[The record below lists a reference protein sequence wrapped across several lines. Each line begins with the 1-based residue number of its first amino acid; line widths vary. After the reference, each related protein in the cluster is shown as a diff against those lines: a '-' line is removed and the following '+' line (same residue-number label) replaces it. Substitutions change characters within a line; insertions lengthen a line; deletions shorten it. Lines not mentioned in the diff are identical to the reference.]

1 MSSVAESLVAA
12 RAARADWPFLIAS
25 VLALAVLVAL
35 VLVDGQPAAAALL
48 AFGFALGAVFLKT
61 EFSFTA
67 SWRRLIVRGQA
78 DGFLGGLLLIA
89 IAAAAIVPVA
99 ALIPGFGGAI
109 APIGPS
115 LIVGAFVFGIGMQ
128 LANGC
133 GSGTLY
139 TVGGGSGRMLLT
151 LAFFIAGS
159 VIGSLH
165 LPAFLALGGID
176 PILAAHYFGPWGGL
190 AVTLAESSFSSL
202 GRDAIGAEIDLK
214 GPLGPTALLFSESP
228 SRIVVT
234 FAAAD
239 ANAIQEIADR
249 NNAPFAILGRV
260 GGTKLTINVN
270 GNEAI
275 DDAVS
280 ELEAAWRTA
289 LSGISVCRSSAGW
302 SLGQT

>member
-12 RAARADWPFLIAS
+12 RAAHADWPFLIAS

-115 LIVGAFVFGIGMQ
+115 LIVGAFVFGVGMQ

-139 TVGGGSGRMLLT
+139 TVG
-151 LAFFIAGS
+151 A
-159 VIGSLH
+159 
-165 LPAFLALGGID
+165 
-176 PILAAHYFGPWGGL
+176 
-190 AVTLAESSFSSL
+190 
-202 GRDAIGAEIDLK
+202 
-214 GPLGPTALLFSESP
+214 
-228 SRIVVT
+228 
-234 FAAAD
+234 
-239 ANAIQEIADR
+239 
-249 NNAPFAILGRV
+249 
-260 GGTKLTINVN
+260 
-270 GNEAI
+270 
-275 DDAVS
+275 
-280 ELEAAWRTA
+280 
-289 LSGISVCRSSAGW
+289 
-302 SLGQT
+302 

>member
-1 MSSVAESLVAA
+1 MSVAASESAVAA
-12 RAARADWPFLIAS
+12 RLPRVDWPFLIAS

-35 VLVDGQPAAAALL
+35 VVMDGQPAAAALL
-48 AFGFALGAVFLKT
+48 ILGFALGAVFLKA

-99 ALIPGFGGAI
+99 ALVPGFGGAI

-115 LIVGAFVFGIGMQ
+115 LIAGAFVFGLGMQ

-139 TVGGGSGRMLLT
+139 TAGGGSGRMIIT

-165 LPAFLALGGID
+165 LPAFLRRGGID
-176 PILAAHYFGPWGGL
+176 PILASNYFGPWGGL
-190 AVTLAESSFSSL
+190 AATWASL
-202 GRDAIGAEIDLK
+202 GFAAVAAIATARHRGARYAPPRKILLGAIAIGL
-214 GPLGPTALLFSESP
+214 LG
-228 SRIVVT
+228 
-234 FAAAD
+234 
-239 ANAIQEIADR
+239 IA
-249 NNAPFAILGRV
+249 V
-260 GGTKLTINVN
+260 
-270 GNEAI
+270 
-275 DDAVS
+275 
-280 ELEAAWRTA
+280 
-289 LSGISVCRSSAGW
+289 
-302 SLGQT
+302 

>member
-1 MSSVAESLVAA
+1 MLNPLVAA
-12 RAARADWPFLIAS
+12 RAPRLDWPFLIAS

-48 AFGFALGAVFLKT
+48 VFGFALGAVFLKT

-99 ALIPGFGGAI
+99 ALVPGFGGAI

-115 LIVGAFVFGIGMQ
+115 LIIGAFVFGIGMQ

-165 LPAFLALGGID
+165 LPAFLRLGGID
-176 PILAAHYFGPWGGL
+176 PILASNYLGPWGGL
-190 AVTLAESSFSSL
+190 AATWLSLALAALAGVAIARRRGASFTPSPKHRVRRDPDRAAVHRRVCRRPSSL
-202 GRDAIGAEIDLK
+202 ERDLRLHGVGRQDRDRCWARISPTPNSGNGPGPSARSAI
-214 GPLGPTALLFSESP
+214 
-228 SRIVVT
+228 
-234 FAAAD
+234 
-239 ANAIQEIADR
+239 
-249 NNAPFAILGRV
+249 
-260 GGTKLTINVN
+260 
-270 GNEAI
+270 
-275 DDAVS
+275 
-280 ELEAAWRTA
+280 
-289 LSGISVCRSSAGW
+289 RS
-302 SLGQT
+302 